1 MRVTAAPGLQVP
13 KEGRP
18 RAYIT
23 DAAIIDVPD
32 SAYYRRLVA
41 CGDLVEPDSAKT
53 AAKPSRKEAA

>member
-13 KEGRP
+13 REGRP

-23 DAAIIDVPD
+23 DAAFIDVPD
-32 SAYYRRLVA
+32 TAYYRRLVA

-53 AAKPSRKEAA
+53 AAKSTKKGGE